1 MKNPYYIVENGV
13 DRGLKEKREQE
24 KIKMIEET
32 IKAIIE
38 EPIKD
43 GLTEEQIFLLRYYGL
58 DDQEISKRDFN
69 IANVTSIKYMRS
81 NISEDQLETNRFN
94 ELIDLLSTIEMFDR
108 EKISEFN
115 DRFHSEIKDW
125 YDYTRD
131 FEKDPLIVKKMRNL
145 QMLNRMGH
153 EYEFLFKSIFSR
165 KNPEIYEEYTEN
177 YIKKL
182 EINIRRMFSKIKS
195 ESERATKQL
204 VKEFGKEKVDEWKN
218 DEIIKYCIE
227 ARKWMFSE
235 KSKYIQE
242 VLHDLQNSDEEYNY
256 GIDVNDGNALIFDVP
271 GYGQFS
277 VHMGIYGTEKIK
289 RLRELE
295 GVKDYEGEY
304 LGNVYLLSKAD
315 PELLKNVNYEKLSDL
330 DKQRYRIATQKI
342 KEKEGINIDELIENA
357 KDKEKAIEIINILK
371 ESGIKPEEV
380 VTKTLLDKG
389 QPDAIRDVIEIIED
403 NDYGIGLDI
412 LPKCKTLLSVSQ
424 NKAIDIMEILDKIEE
439 LHIDPNIINE
449 YPNFLTVSKSEKIKP
464 IYEVLE
470 QYKINLTNHNLAVA
484 FQGTPENIKRNIDL
498 AIENGLYDLAQNGAN
513 KLFTCSNK
521 TLNMRMNL
529 FKKKNIPL
537 VNVRKGK
544 RRINSKL
551 FKTEE
556 DIMEMYGIE
565 KKQILDE
572 LSQIE
577 GQNLIKDNKY
587 YVEENNEQ
595 TILSDKQQEISN
607 SIYEKLDS
615 YQEDGIVIRIGNYFY
630 SAIKVKEQID
640 EIIANSNI
648 QDIEKENINEILKIA
663 LFKNKNINQKEVDE
677 VSEQIEGLVKEDT
690 TQEKNVNE
698 SDVQVTEQQKEEGF
712 TDNLNEETKDDVQE
726 EQNETNEEYEQGKE
740 QNEDNAEYEQIR
752 KMTSDIVEGQQNI
765 ETMEQTIGQLK
776 ETRKELKQQIQE
788 LEDKIN
794 QSILDNDEPDPEV
807 IQDIKNLQ
815 KIVEQQKEKRK
826 EIKQMIKKYKENR
839 KIMKNNLKQEKKE
852 RKTAIDDL
860 EL

>member
-43 GLTEEQIFLLRYYGL
+43 GFTEEQIFLLRYYGL

-69 IANVTSIKYMRS
+69 IANVSSIKYMSS
-81 NISEDQLETNRFN
+81 NISEEQLETNRFN
-94 ELIDLLSTIEMFDR
+94 ELIDLFSAIEMFDR
-108 EKISEFN
+108 ETISEFN

-125 YDYTRD
+125 YDYTKD

-145 QMLNRMGH
+145 QILNKMGH
-153 EYEFLFKSIFSR
+153 KYEFLFKSVLSR
-165 KNPEIYEEYTEN
+165 KNPEIYDEYSEN
-177 YIKKL
+177 DIKKL
-182 EINIRRMFSKIKS
+182 ESNIRRMFSKIES
-195 ESERATKQL
+195 ESEKATNQL
-204 VKEFGKEKVDEWKN
+204 EKEFGKEKVDEWKK
-218 DEIIKYCIE
+218 DEILKYCIE

-235 KSKYIQE
+235 KDKYIQE
-242 VLHDLQNSDEEYNY
+242 ILHDLQNSDEGYNY
-256 GIDVNDGNALIFDVP
+256 GIDGNALIFDVP

-277 VHMGIYGTEKIK
+277 VHMGRYGTEKIE

-304 LGNVYLLSKAD
+304 LGNVYILSKAD
-315 PELLKNVNYEKLSDL
+315 PELLKNVNYEELSEQ
-330 DKQRYRIATQKI
+330 DKQRYRIVTQKI
-342 KEKEGINIDELIENA
+342 KEKESSNIDELIKNA
-357 KDKEKAIEIINILK
+357 KDKEKAIEIINIL
-371 ESGIKPEEV
+371 EETGIKPEEV

-389 QPDAIRDVIEIIED
+389 KPDAIRDVLEVIKD

-424 NKAIDIMEILDKIEE
+424 NKAIDIMEILDKINE

-464 IYEVLE
+464 IYEILK
-470 QYKINLTNHNLAVA
+470 QYKINLTNHNIAIA
-484 FQGTPENIKRNIDL
+484 FQGAPENIKKNMDL

-513 KLFTCSNK
+513 KIFTGSNK
-521 TLNMRMNL
+521 TLNMRINL
-529 FKKKNIPL
+529 FKEKNIPL

-556 DIMEMYGIE
+556 DIMKMYGIE
-565 KKQILDE
+565 KRQILEE

-577 GQNLIKDNKY
+577 GQDLIKDSKY

-740 QNEDNAEYEQIR
+740 QNEDNPEYEQIR

-794 QSILDNDEPDPEV
+794 QSILDNDEPDSEV

>member
-1 MKNPYYIVENGV
+1 MAISYYSAEKRADIE
-13 DRGLKEKREQE
+13 LEKKREQE

-43 GLTEEQIFLLRYYGL
+43 GFTEEQIFLLRYYGL

-69 IANVTSIKYMRS
+69 IANVSSIKYMSS
-81 NISEDQLETNRFN
+81 NISEEQLETNRFN
-94 ELIDLLSTIEMFDR
+94 ELIDLFSAIEMFDR
-108 EKISEFN
+108 ETISEFN

-125 YDYTRD
+125 YDYTKD

-145 QMLNRMGH
+145 QILNKMGH
-153 EYEFLFKSIFSR
+153 KYEFLFKSVLSR
-165 KNPEIYEEYTEN
+165 KNPEIYDEYSEN
-177 YIKKL
+177 DIKRL
-182 EINIRRMFSKIKS
+182 ESNIRRMFSKIES
-195 ESERATKQL
+195 ESEKATNQL
-204 VKEFGKEKVDEWKN
+204 EKEFGKEKVDEWKK
-218 DEIIKYCIE
+218 DEILKYCIE

-235 KSKYIQE
+235 KDKYIQE
-242 VLHDLQNSDEEYNY
+242 ILHDLQNSDEGYNY
-256 GIDVNDGNALIFDVP
+256 GIDGNALIFDVP

-277 VHMGIYGTEKIK
+277 VHMGRYGTEKIE

-304 LGNVYLLSKAD
+304 LGNVYILSKAD
-315 PELLKNVNYEKLSDL
+315 PELLKNVNYEELSEQ

-342 KEKEGINIDELIENA
+342 KEKESSNIDELIKNA
-357 KDKEKAIEIINILK
+357 KDKEKAIEIINIL
-371 ESGIKPEEV
+371 EETGIKPEEV

-389 QPDAIRDVIEIIED
+389 KPDAIRDVLEVIKD

-424 NKAIDIMEILDKIEE
+424 NKAIDIMEILDKINE

-464 IYEVLE
+464 IYEILK
-470 QYKINLTNHNLAVA
+470 QYKINLTNHNIAIA
-484 FQGTPENIKRNIDL
+484 FQGAPENIKKNMDL

-513 KLFTCSNK
+513 KIFTGSNK
-521 TLNMRMNL
+521 TLNMRINL
-529 FKKKNIPL
+529 FKEKNIPL

-615 YQEDGIVIRIGNYFY
+615 YQEEDGIVIRIGNYFY

-765 ETMEQTIGQLK
+765 ETMEQNISQLK

-794 QSILDNDEPDPEV
+794 QSILDNDEPDSAV